1 MPELPEVEHARKLV
15 VKYAKNKVIKQV
27 RTNGNDTKVIQ
38 GTEPGELGRVLCSRK
53 VKQVHRKG
61 KYLWIE
67 LDKKPHVLA
76 HFGMTGSFVVKGV
89 KAAEYKSFHVDEE
102 TWPPRFWKVCLVFD
116 DGTELAFLD
125 ARRFGRFVV
134 KDDPAGTPPIS
145 DLGPDALLAPPSVEE
160 LRAMLGKRKQAIKA
174 VLLNQQFISGVGNWV
189 ADEILYQSKIHPEE
203 KSDSFTKEMT
213 AVLHESM
220 RYVLETAV
228 GVDAES
234 SKFPS
239 HWLFHYRWTGKK
251 ASKINNQLQVK
262 FITVGSRTTAYV
274 PSIQKKKI
282 KPLATSTRRTNI
294 KRKEEEEEEEED
306 KKETKI
312 KIERKSKSKRKRKRR
327 EITEK

>member
-1 MPELPEVEHARKLV
+1 
-15 VKYAKNKVIKQV
+15 
-27 RTNGNDTKVIQ
+27 
-38 GTEPGELGRVLCSRK
+38 
-53 VKQVHRKG
+53 
-61 KYLWIE
+61 
-67 LDKKPHVLA
+67 
-76 HFGMTGSFVVKGV
+76 
-89 KAAEYKSFHVDEE
+89 
-102 TWPPRFWKVCLVFD
+102 
-116 DGTELAFLD
+116 
-125 ARRFGRFVV
+125 
-134 KDDPAGTPPIS
+134 
-145 DLGPDALLAPPSVEE
+145 
-160 LRAMLGKRKQAIKA
+160 MLGKRKQAIKA

-294 KRKEEEEEEEED
+294 KREEEEEEEEEED

-327 EITEK
+327 